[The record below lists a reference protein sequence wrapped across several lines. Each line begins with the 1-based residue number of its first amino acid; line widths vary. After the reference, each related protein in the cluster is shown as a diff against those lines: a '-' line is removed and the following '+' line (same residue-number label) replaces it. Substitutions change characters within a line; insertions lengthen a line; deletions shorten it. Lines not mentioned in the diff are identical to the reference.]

1 MNASFGKH
9 FGNPGKRWRS
19 VDFVGNP
26 PHPMSVRSLMTRF
39 VAVVVLIVL
48 PTSAWAQCAGW
59 QSTAEARMECCAQE
73 EQCPMHA
80 GTNPSASHTLTQQ
93 QADTC
98 CALSER
104 APSTPSSS
112 SQIAPVP
119 LALVSTLV
127 AVVLPDFEPL
137 WNGWQTSVSIAA
149 NPVPRHILLSV
160 FLV

>member
-1 MNASFGKH
+1 
-9 FGNPGKRWRS
+9 
-19 VDFVGNP
+19 
-26 PHPMSVRSLMTRF
+26 MSVRSLMTRF

-80 GTNPSASHTLTQQ
+80 GKYGTVSHTLTQQ

-112 SQIAPVP
+112 SQIAPIT
-119 LALVSTLV
+119 LALVSTPV
-127 AVVLPDFEPL
+127 AVLPDFEPL
-137 WNGWQTSVSIAA
+137 RNGWQSFVPIAA
-149 NPVPRHILLSV
+149 SPVPRHILLSV